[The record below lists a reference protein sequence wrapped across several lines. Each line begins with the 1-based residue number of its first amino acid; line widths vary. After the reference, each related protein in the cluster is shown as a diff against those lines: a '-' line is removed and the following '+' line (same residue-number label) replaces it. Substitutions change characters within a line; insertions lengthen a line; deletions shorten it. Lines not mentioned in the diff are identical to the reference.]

1 MVTAKH
7 NLNPK
12 KDWTHT
18 HKWIK
23 NNNNQHQ
30 QVYNFWYVKHA
41 LNFLSFQNFMCLF
54 FALVFTLFPVTT
66 ELIDITIIK
75 ATKNN
80 NISNQI

>member
-1 MVTAKH
+1 M
-7 NLNPK
+7 NK
-12 KDWTHT
+12 K
-18 HKWIK
+18 
-23 NNNNQHQ
+23 Q
-30 QVYNFWYVKHA
+30 QQKQQPTPTSIGNFWYVKHA